1 MKYYS
6 EYNGQAIGPMTA
18 EQVVSYSVNKDTMVS
33 AEGGEW
39 RPLYTFPEL
48 MEKLG
53 KAPVSQPKSDS
64 MKTACGVL
72 AILIGW
78 LGLQYFLI
86 GKTAGG
92 LINIGLSLITCG
104 AWSVINLIQGIMILC
119 MSDEQWRQKYVDSTS
134 VYPLF

>member
-1 MKYYS
+1 MKYYI

-78 LGLQYFLI
+78 LGL
-86 GKTAGG
+86 
-92 LINIGLSLITCG
+92 
-104 AWSVINLIQGIMILC
+104 
-119 MSDEQWRQKYVDSTS
+119 
-134 VYPLF
+134 